1 VDENQA
7 FEYLQNDDE
16 AHDAETMGNANE
28 QQMQD
33 RNKDLAAIDEDQM
46 KEEEPKE
53 DQVADME
60 VDPKDEDVDMDK
72 GPEEEKAKLEEDHM
86 EQAKPENAA
95 GAFFSQRMDKRKD
108 NQDENEDEDDAKKS
122 DAKNSDAH
130 EPLRPEE
137 IEELRQQLEVSLG
150 DWRSTGRDPK
160 DAQALWQKYD
170 NLTQDL
176 ALGLCEQLRLIL
188 EPTQATKL
196 KGDYRT
202 GKRLNMKKIIP
213 YIASQFKKDKIWL
226 RRTKPSKRQYQ
237 VMIAID
243 DSTSMSESHS
253 IQLAYESLAL
263 ISKALSQLEVGE
275 IGIMS
280 FGEKVKLL
288 HPFDQPFTG
297 EAGAKVLQ
305 QFGFDQ
311 SKTYVKDLMES
322 SIALLQH
329 VKMNQSGAGRSQELW
344 QLEIIISDGIC
355 ENHETLKALV
365 RQAAENQIMLI
376 FIILDNKPDKES
388 IMKMT
393 TASFKTVDGK
403 MKLALDPYLNTFP
416 FDYYVVL
423 QNINSL
429 PETLADALRQ
439 YFSFV
444 AA

>member
-1 VDENQA
+1 
-7 FEYLQNDDE
+7 
-16 AHDAETMGNANE
+16 
-28 QQMQD
+28 
-33 RNKDLAAIDEDQM
+33 
-46 KEEEPKE
+46 
-53 DQVADME
+53 
-60 VDPKDEDVDMDK
+60 
-72 GPEEEKAKLEEDHM
+72 
-86 EQAKPENAA
+86 
-95 GAFFSQRMDKRKD
+95 MDKRKEKKD
-108 NQDENEDEDDAKKS
+108 DDEDETDDQKREK
-122 DAKNSDAH
+122 DHVSDAH
-130 EPLRPEE
+130 EPLKPEE
-137 IEELRQQLEVSLG
+137 IEQLRQQLEVSLS
-150 DWRSTGRDPK
+150 DWRTGGRDPK

-176 ALGLCEQLRLIL
+176 ALSLCEQLRLIL

-253 IQLAYESLAL
+253 VQLAYEALAL

-280 FGEKVKLL
+280 FGERVDLL

-305 QFGFDQ
+305 RFGFDQ
-311 SKTYVKDLMES
+311 SKTKVKEMMES

-329 VKMNQSGAGRSQELW
+329 AKMNQSGAARSQELW
-344 QLEIIISDGIC
+344 QLQIIISDGIC
-355 ENHETLKALV
+355 ESHETLKALV
-365 RQAAENQIMLI
+365 RQAAEQQIMLI
-376 FIILDNKPDKES
+376 FIILDNKPEKES

-393 TASFKTVDGK
+393 TASFTSVNG
-403 MKLALDPYLNTFP
+403 MPKLSLNPYLETFP

-444 AA
+444 AS